1 MEDVGKNSP
10 MILAK
15 NLVKKY
21 GKNIVLEIENLQINR
36 GEFVAITGASGSGKS
51 TLLNILSGLDRPTS
65 GEVLV
70 DGQNIFKLRDRKLS
84 KFRNQKIGFIFQF
97 FYLQPFLTV
106 RQNIEVASFPLWVK
120 SKIRRHRAEKLASV
134 VGLGDR
140 VNAFPRELSG
150 GQIQRVAIARS
161 LINSPEILFA
171 DEPTGNL
178 DSKNSKQTIELLR
191 KIQKQTGMTLVVVTH
206 DERIAAEADRIIEIE
221 DGKVKNAEN

>member
-1 MEDVGKNSP
+1 MEDVGKNYP

>member
-1 MEDVGKNSP
+1 MEDVGKNYP

-21 GKNIVLEIENLQINR
+21 GKNIVLEIENLQISR

>member
-1 MEDVGKNSP
+1 MEDVGKNYP

-21 GKNIVLEIENLQINR
+21 GKNIVLEIKNLQINR

-84 KFRNQKIGFIFQF
+84 KFRNRKIGFIFQF

>member
-1 MEDVGKNSP
+1 MEDVGKNSS